1 MCLVLHFWK
10 LLQVH
15 FENRFQAY
23 TDFQEGKNF
32 VYLKMK
38 RLSAKYDGLKDNLV
52 SYNRLL
58 FASEDAEE
66 TMHKIS
72 IRSEAPGYA
81 NECMR
86 ILTEMQ
92 GTTNARA

>member
-1 MCLVLHFWK
+1 M
-10 LLQVH
+10 H

-23 TDFQEGKNF
+23 TDFQDGKNF

-38 RLSAKYDGLKDNLV
+38 RLSAKCDGLKDDLM

-58 FASEDAEE
+58 FASDDLDE
-66 TMHKIS
+66 TMNKIS
-72 IRSEAPGYA
+72 IHPEAPGYA

-86 ILTEMQ
+86 ILTQME
-92 GTTNARA
+92 GKNAWA